1 MDVICRSSEDVLR
14 KYIRKNIEPL
24 MDFRGIAIGS
34 GNQIADYVPPE
45 NFQIMVDEVRKIRG
59 F

>member
-24 MDFRGIAIGS
+24 MDSNGLAIGS